1 MINPIFCIKRV
12 GLMES
17 TISRAI
23 KKGKGEGLSLG
34 FFDVDFEEAA
44 FAHLNEAI
52 LRQRRLS

>member
-1 MINPIFCIKRV
+1 
-12 GLMES
+12 MES

-23 KKGKGEGLSLG
+23 KKGKGEGLGLSLG
-34 FFDVDFEEAA
+34 FFDVDFEETA